1 MHGNLGSLC
10 RGKNMT
16 EMMVLNDN
24 DVASLVSFDENLR
37 MIEQAFRDYSLG
49 KSYAFPVVRED
60 IKKHGGIFG
69 IKSGYIETQDALG
82 FKAGGFWS
90 NNQSRGLPNH
100 QSVILLFNPATGQ
113 PRALVAANFVT
124 QIRTA
129 AIGAIGCK
137 YMARKE
143 SRILSVIGTGQ
154 QGRNQLDAAL
164 RVLPNIAEIYLCDIN
179 PVSAETLARDISHYP
194 QAIRVANSPEQACK
208 CADVII
214 TATSSYKAIVMDE
227 WIKPGTH
234 INAIGTDTRGKQEL
248 DTRIFAHA
256 VVVVDDMNQCCYLG
270 ECQHAYDAGI
280 ITRETIYAQVGEL
293 INGVKKGRRTP
304 EEITVFD
311 TTGVAIQDLATA
323 GYAFE
328 EALKKGIGS
337 RITI

>member
-1 MHGNLGSLC
+1 
-10 RGKNMT
+10 MT
-16 EMMVLNDN
+16 EIMVLNDQE
-24 DVASLVSFDENLR
+24 VASLVSFDENLR
-37 MIEQAFRDYSLG
+37 MIEQAFSDYSLG
-49 KSYAFPVVRED
+49 KSYAFPVVREG
-60 IKKHGGIFG
+60 IKKHEGIFG
-69 IKSGYIETQDALG
+69 IKSGYLETQDVLG

-90 NNQSRGLPNH
+90 HNKNIGLPNH
-100 QSVILLFNPATGQ
+100 QSVITLFNPATGQ

-143 SRILSVIGTGQ
+143 SRILVVIGAGQ
-154 QGRNQLDAAL
+154 QGRNQLEAAL
-164 RVLPNIAEIYLCDIN
+164 KVLPDITEIYLCDIN
-179 PVSAETLARDISHYP
+179 PASAEALACDIAHYP
-194 QAIRVANSPEQACK
+194 QKILVADNPEQACTR
-208 CADVII
+208 ADVII
-214 TATSSYKAIVMDE
+214 TAASSYKAIVMDE

-248 DTRIFAHA
+248 DPKIFARA
-256 VVVVDDMNQCCYLG
+256 VVVVDDINQCCYLG

-280 ITRETIYAQVGEL
+280 LTRETIYGQIGEV
-293 INGVKKGRRTP
+293 INGAKKGRRAS

>member
-1 MHGNLGSLC
+1 
-10 RGKNMT
+10 MT
-16 EMMVLNDN
+16 EILVLNDQE
-24 DVASLVSFDENLR
+24 VASLVSFDENLR
-37 MIEQAFRDYSLG
+37 MIEQAFSDFSLG
-49 KSYAFPVVRED
+49 KSYAFPVIRED
-60 IKKHGGIFG
+60 IEKHGGIFG
-69 IKSGYIETQDALG
+69 IKSGYLESQEALG

-90 NNQSRGLPNH
+90 SNKSMGLPNH
-100 QSVILLFNPATGQ
+100 QSVIILFNPANGQ

-137 YMARKE
+137 YMARSD
-143 SRILSVIGTGQ
+143 SRILAVIGTGQ
-154 QGRNQLDAAL
+154 QGRNQLQAAL
-164 RVLPNIAEIYLCDIN
+164 KVLPNIAEIYLYDIN
-179 PVSAETLARDISHYP
+179 IASAQALAHDIAHYS
-194 QAIRVANSPEQACK
+194 QKILVADNPEQACK

-214 TATSSYKAIVMDE
+214 TAASSFKAIVMDE

-248 DTRIFAHA
+248 DPKIFARA
-256 VVVVDDMNQCCYLG
+256 AVVVDDINQCCYLG

-280 ITRETIYAQVGEL
+280 ITRETIYGQIGE
-293 INGVKKGRRTP
+293 IVNKVKKGRRAS
-304 EEITVFD
+304 EEITIFD

-323 GYAFE
+323 GYACE